1 MTGTSMPSRGLNA
14 GLARTPPARLE
25 PSKNLAGTH
34 AMTDPNTFGIAG
46 LLGWPVAHSRSPVI
60 HNHWLAQHTIPGRYV
75 LFPVPPEKL
84 ESAVGGIAAL
94 GLRGCNVTTPHK
106 QAIFPLLDRVDDLAR
121 RIGAVNTVVVEK
133 DGTLTGFN
141 NDGNG
146 FIQSLRDADPKW
158 RPDSGPI
165 LVLGAGGAAR
175 AVVASLAAQGARE
188 IRVANRTLDKAQEIA
203 DAVGAVVKVLPWKAR
218 EDALDG
224 IALLAN
230 ATSLGMTGKPT
241 LDMPLDRLPKSAL
254 VGDLI
259 YIPPETSLLAAA
271 RVRGNITVNGLGL
284 LLNQARPAFNAWFGV
299 MPEITPALKKAIAA
313 TF

>member
-1 MTGTSMPSRGLNA
+1 MA
-14 GLARTPPARLE
+14 
-25 PSKNLAGTH
+25 
-34 AMTDPNTFGIAG
+34 DQNTFGIAG

-60 HNHWLAQHTIPGRYV
+60 HNHWLAHHGIAGRYV

-84 ESAVGGIAAL
+84 EAAVRGIAAL

-121 RIGAVNTVVVEK
+121 KIGAVNTVVVEE
-133 DGTLTGFN
+133 DGSLTGFN

-146 FIQSLRDADPKW
+146 FIQSLRDADPNW
-158 RPDSGPI
+158 QPGSGPI

-175 AVVASLAAQGARE
+175 AVVASLAAQGAKE
-188 IRVANRTLDKAQEIA
+188 IRVANRTLDKAHEIA
-203 DAVGAVVKVLPWKAR
+203 AAVGPAVKVLRWDER
-218 EDALDG
+218 EDALAG

-230 ATSLGMTGKPT
+230 ATSLGMAGKPP
-241 LDMPLDRLPKSAL
+241 LDMPLAGLPQRAL

-259 YIPPETSLLAAA
+259 YLPPETPLLEAA
-271 RVRGNITVNGLGL
+271 RQRGNVTVNGLGL

-299 MPEITPALKKAIAA
+299 MPEITPTLLQAIAA

>member
-1 MTGTSMPSRGLNA
+1 MADQQP
-14 GLARTPPARLE
+14 
-25 PSKNLAGTH
+25 
-34 AMTDPNTFGIAG
+34 FGIAG

-60 HNHWLAQHTIPGRYV
+60 HNHWLAEHGIAGRYV

-84 ESAVGGIAAL
+84 EAAVRGMAAL

-106 QAIFPLLDRVDDLAR
+106 QAIFPLLDRVDELAR
-121 RIGAVNTVVVEK
+121 SIGAVNTVVVEA
-133 DGTLTGFN
+133 DGKLSGFN

-146 FIQSLRDADPKW
+146 FIQSLRDAAPRW

-175 AVVASLAAQGARE
+175 AVVASLAAQGAKE
-188 IRVANRTLDKAQEIA
+188 IRVANRTIEKAQAIA
-203 DAVGAVVKVLPWKAR
+203 DVVGSAVQVVPWR
-218 EDALDG
+218 ERHDALAG
-224 IALLAN
+224 IAMLAN
-230 ATSLGMTGKPT
+230 ATSCGSPGKPA
-241 LDMPLDRLPKSAL
+241 LEFSLANLPRDAV

-259 YIPPETSLLAAA
+259 YVPPETPLLAQA
-271 RVRGNITVNGLGL
+271 RARGNVTVNGLGL

-299 MPEITPALKKAIAA
+299 MPEITPALRQAIAA

>member
-1 MTGTSMPSRGLNA
+1 MTEQA
-14 GLARTPPARLE
+14 
-25 PSKNLAGTH
+25 
-34 AMTDPNTFGIAG
+34 TFGIAG

-60 HNHWLAQHTIPGRYV
+60 HNHWLAHYGIAGRYV

-84 ESAVGGIAAL
+84 EAAVRGIATL

-133 DGTLTGFN
+133 DGSLTGFN

-146 FIQSLRDADPKW
+146 FIQSLKDADPQW
-158 RPDSGPI
+158 RPDTGPI
-165 LVLGAGGAAR
+165 AVLGAGGAAR
-175 AVVASLAAQGARE
+175 AVVASLAAQGAKE
-188 IRVANRTLDKAQEIA
+188 IRLANRTLDKAKDIA
-203 DAVGAVVKVLPWKAR
+203 DAVGAVVHVVPWEAR

-224 IALLAN
+224 IAMLAN
-230 ATSLGMTGKPT
+230 ATSLGSAGKAP
-241 LDMPLDRLPKSAL
+241 LEMSLDRLPKRAV

-259 YIPPETSLLAAA
+259 YVPPETPLLAAA
-271 RVRGNITVNGLGL
+271 RTRGNITVNGLGL

-299 MPEITPALKKAIAA
+299 MPEITPALRQAIAA

>member
-1 MTGTSMPSRGLNA
+1 MTRP
-14 GLARTPPARLE
+14 
-25 PSKNLAGTH
+25 H
-34 AMTDPNTFGIAG
+34 AFGIAG

-60 HNHWLAQHTIPGRYV
+60 HNHWLAQYGIPGRYV

-84 ESAVGGIAAL
+84 EAAVRGIAAL

-121 RIGAVNTVVVEK
+121 RIGAVNTVVVEQ

-146 FIQSLRDADPKW
+146 FIQSLRDADPQW
-158 RPDSGPI
+158 RPDTGAI
-165 LVLGAGGAAR
+165 TVLGAGGAAR

-188 IRVANRTLDKAQEIA
+188 IRVTNRTRDKAQEIA
-203 DAVGAVVKVLPWKAR
+203 DAVGSVVKVVAWEQRA
-218 EDALDG
+218 EALDG

-230 ATSLGMTGKPT
+230 ATSLGMAGKPP
-241 LDMPLDRLPKSAL
+241 LDIALDRLPPRAL

-259 YIPPETSLLAAA
+259 YIPPETPLLAAA
-271 RVRGNITVNGLGL
+271 RMRGNITVNGLGL
-284 LLNQARPAFNAWFGV
+284 LLNQARPAFQAWFGV
-299 MPEITPALKKAIAA
+299 MPEITPALRQAIAA

>member
-1 MTGTSMPSRGLNA
+1 MMASP
-14 GLARTPPARLE
+14 
-25 PSKNLAGTH
+25 H
-34 AMTDPNTFGIAG
+34 QFGIAG

-60 HNHWLAQHTIPGRYV
+60 HNHWLAQYGIPGRYV

-84 ESAVGGIAAL
+84 EAAVRGIAAL

-146 FIQSLRDADPKW
+146 FIQSLRDADPHW

-175 AVVASLAAQGARE
+175 AVVASLSAQGAKE
-188 IRVANRTLDKAQEIA
+188 IRVANRTLDKAQEIVA
-203 DAVGAVVKVLPWKAR
+203 AVGAAVKVVPWKQR
-218 EDALDG
+218 EDVLDAL
-224 IALLAN
+224 ALLAN
-230 ATSLGMTGKPT
+230 ATSLGMAGKPPLEMS
-241 LDMPLDRLPKSAL
+241 LDGLSKRAL
-254 VGDLI
+254 V
-259 YIPPETSLLAAA
+259 
-271 RVRGNITVNGLGL
+271 
-284 LLNQARPAFNAWFGV
+284 
-299 MPEITPALKKAIAA
+299 
-313 TF
+313 

>member
-1 MTGTSMPSRGLNA
+1 MADQNG
-14 GLARTPPARLE
+14 
-25 PSKNLAGTH
+25 
-34 AMTDPNTFGIAG
+34 FGIAG

-60 HNHWLAQHTIPGRYV
+60 HNHWLAQYGIAGRYT
-75 LFPVPPEKL
+75 LFAVPPENL
-84 ESAVGGIAAL
+84 EAAVRGMAAL

-121 RIGAVNTVVVEK
+121 KIGAVNTVVVED

-146 FIQSLRDADPKW
+146 FIQSLRDAHPQW

-165 LVLGAGGAAR
+165 VVLGAGGAAR
-175 AVVASLAAQGARE
+175 AVVASLVAQGAKE
-188 IRVANRTLDKAQEIA
+188 IRVTNRTLDKAQEIA
-203 DAVGAVVKVLPWKAR
+203 DAVGPEVKVLPWDQR
-218 EDALDG
+218 EDALDD
-224 IALLAN
+224 IVLLAN
-230 ATSLGMTGKPT
+230 ATSLGMAGKPP
-241 LDMPLDRLPKSAL
+241 LDISLDRLPESAL

-259 YIPPETSLLAAA
+259 YIPPETPLLAAA
-271 RVRGNITVNGLGL
+271 RQRGNVTVNGLGL

-299 MPEITPALKKAIAA
+299 MPEITTALRQAIAA

>member
-1 MTGTSMPSRGLNA
+1 MA
-14 GLARTPPARLE
+14 D
-25 PSKNLAGTH
+25 H
-34 AMTDPNTFGIAG
+34 NTFGIAG

-60 HNHWLAQHTIPGRYV
+60 HNHWLAQYGIPGRYV
-75 LFPVPPEKL
+75 LFAVAPEKL
-84 ESAVGGIAAL
+84 ENAVRGMAAL

-146 FIQSLRDADPKW
+146 FIQSLRDADPQW
-158 RPDSGPI
+158 RPDRGPI
-165 LVLGAGGAAR
+165 VVLGAGGAAR

-188 IRVANRTLDKAQEIA
+188 IRVVNRTRDKAQQIA
-203 DAVGAVVKVLPWKAR
+203 DAVGPAVKVLPWEQR

-224 IALLAN
+224 VALLAN
-230 ATSLGMTGKPT
+230 ATSLGMAGKPP
-241 LDMPLDRLPKSAL
+241 LDIALDRLPAHAL

-259 YIPPETSLLAAA
+259 YIPPETPLLAAA
-271 RVRGNITVNGLGL
+271 RMRGNVTVNGLGL

-299 MPEITPALKKAIAA
+299 MPEITPALRQAIAA

>member
-1 MTGTSMPSRGLNA
+1 MA
-14 GLARTPPARLE
+14 
-25 PSKNLAGTH
+25 
-34 AMTDPNTFGIAG
+34 DQNTFGIAG

-60 HNHWLAQHTIPGRYV
+60 HNHWLAHHGIPGRYV

-84 ESAVGGIAAL
+84 EAAVRGIAAL

-121 RIGAVNTVVVEK
+121 KIGAVNTVVVEK

-165 LVLGAGGAAR
+165 VVLGAGGASR
-175 AVVASLAAQGARE
+175 AVVASLAAQGAKE
-188 IRVANRTLDKAQEIA
+188 TVTTLDKAQEIA
-203 DAVGAVVKVLPWKAR
+203 DAGGPVVKVLPWDQRA
-218 EDALDG
+218 DALDD

-230 ATSLGMTGKPT
+230 ATSLGMAGKPP
-241 LDMPLDRLPKSAL
+241 LEISLDRLPKSAL

-259 YIPPETSLLAAA
+259 YIPPETPLLAAA
-271 RVRGNITVNGLGL
+271 RMRGNISVNGLGL

-299 MPEITPALKKAIAA
+299 MPEITPALRQAIAA

>member
-1 MTGTSMPSRGLNA
+1 
-14 GLARTPPARLE
+14 LATPHE
-25 PSKNLAGTH
+25 
-34 AMTDPNTFGIAG
+34 FGIAG

-60 HNHWLAQHTIPGRYV
+60 HNHWLAQYGIPGRYV
-75 LFPVPPEKL
+75 LFAVPPERL
-84 ESAVGGIAAL
+84 ESAVRGLAVL

-146 FIQSLRDADPKW
+146 FIQSLRDADPNW
-158 RPDSGPI
+158 RPNRGPI
-165 LVLGAGGAAR
+165 LVLGAGGASR
-175 AVVASLAAQGARE
+175 AVVASLAVQGATE
-188 IRVANRTLDKAQEIA
+188 IRVTNRTLDKAREIA
-203 DAVGAVVKVLPWKAR
+203 DAVGPAVKVVPWEQR
-218 EDALDG
+218 EAALDG
-224 IALLAN
+224 VAMLAN
-230 ATSLGMTGKPT
+230 ATSLGSAGKSP
-241 LDMPLDRLPKSAL
+241 LDISLDRLPKSAL

-259 YIPPETSLLAAA
+259 YVPPETPLLADA
-271 RVRGNITVNGLGL
+271 RMRGNITVNGLGL

-299 MPEITPALKKAIAA
+299 MPEITPALRQAIAA

>member
-1 MTGTSMPSRGLNA
+1 MATA
-14 GLARTPPARLE
+14 
-25 PSKNLAGTH
+25 H
-34 AMTDPNTFGIAG
+34 DFGIAG

-60 HNHWLAQHTIPGRYV
+60 HNHWLAQYGIAGRYV

-84 ESAVGGIAAL
+84 EAAVRGLAAL

-146 FIQSLRDADPKW
+146 FIQSLRDADPNW

-175 AVVASLAAQGARE
+175 AVVASLAAQGAKE
-188 IRVANRTLDKAQEIA
+188 IRLANRTQDKADAIA
-203 DAVGAVVKVLPWKAR
+203 QAVGPLVKVVPWDAR

-224 IALLAN
+224 ITMLAN
-230 ATSLGMTGKPT
+230 ATSLGSAGKPP
-241 LDMPLDRLPKSAL
+241 LPMSLDRLPKHAL

-259 YIPPETSLLAAA
+259 YVPPETPLLAAA
-271 RVRGNITVNGLGL
+271 RARGNVTVNGLGL

-299 MPEITPALKKAIAA
+299 MPEITPQLRAAILA

>member
-1 MTGTSMPSRGLNA
+1 VTIDRNS
-14 GLARTPPARLE
+14 
-25 PSKNLAGTH
+25 
-34 AMTDPNTFGIAG
+34 FGIAG

-60 HNHWLAQHTIPGRYV
+60 HNHWLAHYGIPGRYV
-75 LFPVPPEKL
+75 LFAVPPEKL
-84 ESAVGGIAAL
+84 DVAVRGIAAL

-146 FIQSLRDADPKW
+146 FIQSLRDVDPKW
-158 RPDSGPI
+158 TPASGPI

-175 AVVASLAAQGARE
+175 AVVASLVAQGAME
-188 IRVANRTLDKAQEIA
+188 IRIANRTMDKAQEIA
-203 DAVGAVVKVLPWKAR
+203 SAVGPTVKIVPWEQR

-230 ATSLGMTGKPT
+230 ATSLGMAGKP
-241 LDMPLDRLPKSAL
+241 PLEISLNRLPKSAL

-259 YIPPETSLLAAA
+259 YIPPETPLLAAA
-271 RVRGNITVNGLGL
+271 RARGNITVNGLGL

-299 MPEITPALKKAIAA
+299 MPEITPALRQAIAA